1 MTPYVMIGQSGLFG
15 DYADVVEAVGGVLRK
30 VVVNVADPVHPL
42 RLGFAERLARANERR
57 RKEGAREIEVEPL
70 DAFRPAEGEHYVI
83 GFRGTQVLPLRDRL
97 VAAFDLRFE
106 PLVHPSAV
114 LSPTAELGEGVIVN
128 AGAILASHVR
138 VGRFALVNR
147 GASLG
152 HDGEVGECA
161 NVGPGAHVASNVRVG
176 RGAAIGIGATVIE
189 DRRIGEGAYV
199 AAGAVVLADVPDR
212 ALVAGVPAVV
222 KKTELAR

>member
-15 DYADVVEAVGGVLRK
+15 DYADIIEAVGGALRK
-30 VVVNVADPVHPL
+30 VVVNVPDPAHPL
-42 RLGFAERLARANERR
+42 RLGFAERMARANERR
-57 RKEGAREIEVEPL
+57 RKQGAPEIRVQRLE
-70 DAFRPAEGEHYVI
+70 DFRPAEGERYVI
-83 GFRGTQVLPLRDRL
+83 GFRGTQVLSLRDRL
-97 VAAFDLRFE
+97 VAAFGMRFD
-106 PLVHPSAV
+106 PLVHPSATV
-114 LSPTAELGEGVIVN
+114 SPTVEMGEGVIVN
-128 AGAILASHVR
+128 AAAILASHVR

-152 HDGEVGECA
+152 HDGEIGECA

-189 DRRIGEGAYV
+189 DRRIGAGAYV

-222 KKTELAR
+222 KKTGLAR